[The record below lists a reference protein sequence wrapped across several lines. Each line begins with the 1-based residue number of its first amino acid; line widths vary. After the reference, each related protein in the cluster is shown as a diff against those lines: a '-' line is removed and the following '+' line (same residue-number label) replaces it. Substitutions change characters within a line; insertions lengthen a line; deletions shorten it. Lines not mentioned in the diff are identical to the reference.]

1 MDGGSIDSGRN
12 HPYHPYVD
20 TAVKRTR
27 VASVMHCVI
36 HTSAPDAVLC
46 V

>member
-1 MDGGSIDSGRN
+1 MG
-12 HPYHPYVD
+12 VLL
-20 TAVKRTR
+20 TATETTPIVVIVVERTR

>member
-12 HPYHPYVD
+12 YPYVD